1 MVNIMKNAIIFYFAI
16 YWFAT
21 PAAAQEHNLIQKIEN
36 RIQQQFLLFSARSP
50 ALAPASPGH
59 AFVSFG
65 TTDTALNANIN
76 DTYGFYPCVGC
87 SMMDDPKPGR
97 VVRGFWKNRNNKP
110 LHSLAVSA
118 DSHFNYRTQIVI
130 EKWKGVRYNL
140 IRRNCVKFISE
151 VAAAQGMVTP
161 KTTRFGFL
169 PKFPKTYIRQ
179 LKQANPSRIITVK
192 GLDANGLPYL
202 LDENKNNLM
211 DIDELE
217 LEASNH

>member
-1 MVNIMKNAIIFYFAI
+1 MVNIMKNAIIIYFAI

-21 PAAAQEHNLIQKIEN
+21 PATAQEGNLFEKIEN

-110 LHSLAVSA
+110 LQWLAVSA

-130 EKWKGVRYNL
+130 EQWKGVRYNL

-179 LKQANPSRIITVK
+179 LKQANPSRIIALN
-192 GLDANGLPYL
+192 GLDANGLHYL